1 MNEDEHAGFRHV
13 VSAIAVCG
21 LVLLVALTAPLWWGP
36 AQRWLG
42 PWLPMAPR
50 VEEGSTSVPKAPAA
64 AWTDQEIKAGLMQC
78 IRALAPIA
86 ADAAPL
92 DPIRDGDCGA
102 PAPVLLKSIGGVD
115 EVSFDPPLVLD
126 CAMVV
131 ALDHWLRDSVQPAA
145 REAFS
150 SSVSKII
157 GSSYACR
164 NVYNRPDGHLSQHAF
179 ANAIDVPTFVLADG
193 RKVDL
198 THGWG
203 PTQRDLIAAAK
214 AKKAAPATTGSLAQQ
229 KVNTKDE
236 TTEAV
241 KVSTATASVPASPSI
256 ASADNSSAEAKF
268 LRLAHEGGCK
278 IFSTVLGPEAND
290 PHRTYLHLDLQ
301 GRMTS
306 VCR

>member
-150 SSVSKII
+150 SSVSK
-157 GSSYACR
+157 S
-164 NVYNRPDGHLSQHAF
+164 NR
-179 ANAIDVPTFVLADG
+179 FVI
-193 RKVDL
+193 RM
-198 THGWG
+198 
-203 PTQRDLIAAAK
+203 PQRL
-214 AKKAAPATTGSLAQQ
+214 
-229 KVNTKDE
+229 
-236 TTEAV
+236 
-241 KVSTATASVPASPSI
+241 
-256 ASADNSSAEAKF
+256 
-268 LRLAHEGGCK
+268 
-278 IFSTVLGPEAND
+278 
-290 PHRTYLHLDLQ
+290 
-301 GRMTS
+301 
-306 VCR
+306 